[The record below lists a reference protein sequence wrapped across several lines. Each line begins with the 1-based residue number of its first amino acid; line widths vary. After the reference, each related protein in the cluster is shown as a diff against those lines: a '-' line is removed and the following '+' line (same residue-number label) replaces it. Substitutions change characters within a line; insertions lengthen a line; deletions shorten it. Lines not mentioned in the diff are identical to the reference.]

1 MDPYM
6 LAKKLISW
14 VEEDAPFGD
23 VTSELLIPSN
33 SQVRAVIVAKSD
45 GVAACFRD
53 ISLALEILGLKT
65 RVLVKDGEVFKAGE
79 PVTEFEGP
87 ARRILL
93 FERTVLNTMMY
104 LSGVATKTRRLV
116 EIVRKVSKD
125 TRVAATRKIVPGLRE
140 LVKKAVVMGGGDTHR
155 FSLSDAILI
164 KDNHI
169 ALLGSVEKAIRLAK
183 AKASFIHKIEIEVRK
198 PEDALK
204 AAKLGVD
211 VVMLDNMSVSEVA
224 KAIDLLEKHGVR
236 RKVLVEVS
244 GGIDEDN
251 IVSYAAL
258 KPDVISTSSIT
269 MRPARVDL
277 SLEVVMR

>member
-1 MDPYM
+1 M

-79 PVTEFEGP
+79 PVAEFEGP